1 MEYWKEVGII
11 FGITSVL
18 PTIIIILGHYFGI
31 IDLILYGYEG

>member
-18 PTIIIILGHYFGI
+18 PTIIITLGHYSGI
-31 IDLILYGYEG
+31 IEWILSGG